1 MIKAMIYWCNK
12 VVFTGGRLY
21 DVLTLDDL
29 QKVLMSIYDHPIFI
43 RSDMIDVFKNTTSSQ
58 SQA

>member
-43 RSDMIDVFKNTTSSQ
+43 RSDMKNTTSPQ